1 MGALAVVHCG
11 MREEVW
17 RNMLLATL
25 NAKYARARCQRAH
38 RLVWWMSAF
47 SALMG
52 SMSVAGAVA
61 TKAPPLVSSI
71 FAAVAGGVA
80 VINNLLGRDEAKALF
95 MRAAQEWEDLAE
107 AWLCHWTQMQ
117 ECPGYEPLATDM
129 ALLRTRTSAAKRIVV
144 HLPEDTKLTE
154 RCWQET
160 LTLRGA
166 A

>member
-1 MGALAVVHCG
+1 

-38 RLVWWMSAF
+38 RIVWWMSAC
-47 SALMG
+47 SALIG
-52 SMSVAGAVA
+52 SISVAGAVA
-61 TKAPPLVSSI
+61 TKAPPVVWSI
-71 FAAVAGGVA
+71 FAAVAGGMA

-107 AWLCHWTQMQ
+107 AWLRHWTQMQ
-117 ECPGYEPLATDM
+117 EFPGREPQAPDM
-129 ALLRTRTSAAKRIVV
+129 ELLRARTSAAKRIVV

-154 RCWQET
+154 LCWEET
-160 LTLRGA
+160 LVLRGA